1 MSVNIRYLSL
11 VLCTALTSSSAFS
24 AGFQVSEQSASGLG
38 RAFAGEAAIAD
49 NAAVISR
56 NPAAM
61 TQFSTMTVSVVGSI
75 VMPDVDVIA
84 HDAPNGVQTAKNV
97 APTAFVPASY
107 FVQPLNDR
115 LSWGLALFSGY
126 GVTTDYPADFYD
138 GTSAGKTSLVA
149 MNLNPSVAYKV
160 NHQLSLGV
168 GLNAVY
174 AKAELYRHYGQNAL
188 PFYPAIKPSDK
199 TINMEGDT
207 WSWGWN
213 IGAFYQLDDN
223 NRFGFAYRSK
233 VDLDFEGDF
242 TDYSGLVLGSAN
254 RGNSI
259 KGKLPVVLP
268 ATAEFSGFHQLNHQI
283 AVHYSIFWTQWS
295 LFKEL
300 RATNEQCN
308 LNGQMPGICL
318 LKDEDYSDAFRWSI
332 GTTYTLNPSVILR
345 AGFAYDEQGGKAT
358 LSIPDTDRFWYSAGA
373 TYQHSPQLS
382 IDLGISYIYG
392 KESDF
397 IENKQRFTAS
407 SVAYIGA
414 AQLNY
419 TF

>member
-11 VLCTALTSSSAFS
+11 ALCAALTSTSVFS

-61 TQFSTMTVSVVGSI
+61 TKFNTMTVSVVGSVVI
-75 VMPDVDVIA
+75 PDVDVIA
-84 HDAPNGVQTAKNV
+84 HDAPNGIQTAKNV

-107 FVQPLNDR
+107 FIQPLNER
-115 LSWGLALFSGY
+115 FSWGLALFSGY

-149 MNLNPSVAYKV
+149 INLNPSIAYKV
-160 NHQLSLGV
+160 NNQLSLGV

-213 IGAFYQLDDN
+213 IGAFYQLNDN
-223 NRFGFAYRSK
+223 NRFGLAYRSK
-233 VDLDFEGDF
+233 VDLDFKGDF

-254 RGNSI
+254 RGQTI
-259 KGKLPVVLP
+259 KGKLPVILP
-268 ATAEFSGFHQLNHQI
+268 ATAEFSGFHQLNPQI
-283 AVHYSIFWTQWS
+283 AVHYSLFWTQWRS
-295 LFKEL
+295 FKEL
-300 RATNEQCN
+300 RATNAQCN
-308 LNGQMPGICL
+308 FNGQMPGICL
-318 LKDEDYSDAFRWSI
+318 LKDEDYSDAFRWAI
-332 GTTYTLNPSVILR
+332 GTTYTLNPNITLR
-345 AGFAYDEQGGKAT
+345 AGFAFDEQGGKAT
-358 LSIPDTDRFWYSAGA
+358 LSIPDTDRYWYSAGV
-373 TYQHSPQLS
+373 TYQHSPRLS
-382 IDLGISYIYG
+382 IDIGLSYIYG
-392 KESDF
+392 KNSDF
-397 IENKQRFTAS
+397 IETDHRFTAS

-414 AQLNY
+414 AQVNY
-419 TF
+419 AF

>member
-1 MSVNIRYLSL
+1 MSVNIRYISL
-11 VLCTALTSSSAFS
+11 ALCSSLTATSAFA

-49 NAAVISR
+49 NPAVISR

-61 TQFSTMTVSVVGSI
+61 THFETMAVSVVGSI
-75 VMPDVDVIA
+75 VAPDIDITA

-97 APTAFVPASY
+97 APMAFVPASY
-107 FVQPLNDR
+107 FVMPINDR
-115 LSWGLALFSGY
+115 LSWGVALFSGY

-149 MNLNPSVAYKV
+149 INLNPSVAYKV
-160 NHQLSLGV
+160 TEQLSLGV
-168 GLNAVY
+168 GINAVY
-174 AKAELYRHYGQNAL
+174 ASAELYRHYGQNAL

-213 IGAFYQLDDN
+213 IGAFYEVDDN
-223 NRFGFAYRSK
+223 NRFGIAYRSK
-233 VDLDFEGDF
+233 VDLDFKGDF
-242 TDYSGLVLGSAN
+242 TDYSGLVLGSSN
-254 RGNSI
+254 RGNTI

-268 ATAEFSGFHQLNHQI
+268 ATAELSGFHQLNHQI
-283 AVHYSIFWTQWS
+283 AIHYSLFWTQWS
-295 LFKEL
+295 SFKEL
-300 RATNEQCN
+300 RATNSQCN
-308 LNGQMPGICL
+308 FGGQMPGVCL
-318 LKDEDYSDAFRWSI
+318 LKDEDYKDAFRWAI
-332 GTTYTLNPSVILR
+332 GTTYTLHPNVTLR

-373 TYQHSPQLS
+373 TYHYNSQLS
-382 IDLGISYIYG
+382 IDIGFSYVYG

-397 IENKQRFTAS
+397 IENNDRFTAS

-419 TF
+419 AF

>member
-1 MSVNIRYLSL
+1 
-11 VLCTALTSSSAFS
+11 
-24 AGFQVSEQSASGLG
+24 
-38 RAFAGEAAIAD
+38 
-49 NAAVISR
+49 
-56 NPAAM
+56 
-61 TQFSTMTVSVVGSI
+61 MTVSVVGSI

-84 HDAPNGVQTAKNV
+84 YDAPNGVQTAKNV

-254 RGNSI
+254 RGNTI

>member
-107 FVQPLNDR
+107 FVKPLNDR

-188 PFYPAIKPSDK
+188 PFYPAIKPSNK

-254 RGNSI
+254 RGNTI

-308 LNGQMPGICL
+308 INGQMPGICL